1 MNTRS
6 PLHALRTG
14 ALAVVLAVVL
24 ATLALPAALAQQA
37 DAEPARGGTLVVA
50 MFDTVAHLNP
60 AITTGGSVHA
70 VADSIF
76 DGLVRLDADGTP
88 RPALAEA
95 WEVLEDGRIYRF
107 HLRDDVTW
115 HDGEPFTARD
125 VRVTFEE
132 ILLRFHTRT
141 RGGLGDLLEEIRTPD
156 AHTVEFVFDA
166 PYAALL
172 QRLDVSEAPILPAH
186 LYEGRDPLTHEANRA
201 PVGTGPFVFER
212 FRRDDRIDLVRNDAY
227 FRDGLPYLDALTF
240 RIIPDPVTRM
250 LALERG
256 EVDHVLGFPA
266 SEVARAGDDVVVRTV
281 PHSAGGSFCQF
292 KLAFNLDRAP
302 FDDARVR
309 RAFAHAVDRA
319 TLLER
324 VAFGQGRVATGP
336 ISSDL
341 DAWHADDLPTYP
353 LDPARAETLL
363 DAAGLPP
370 DADGVRLEADFLHF
384 PMFTRHAETIR
395 QDLAQVGVDLRMVAL
410 DRASYVARVYGD
422 RAFDVGFISSCNN
435 ADPSIGVAP
444 MHVSSNVAPAPFSNA
459 PGYRDAEVDRLF
471 AEAATDPDPERR
483 RALYDAVQHRLVE
496 DLPYL
501 WLIERRYHQA
511 STPAVRG
518 VETHRTSA
526 FTRTWLDR

>member
-1 MNTRS
+1 MTR
-6 PLHALRTG
+6 PTAPHRPAAAILA
-14 ALAVVLAVVL
+14 ALAVAVLAV
-24 ATLALPAALAQQA
+24 LPAHALAQGT
-37 DAEPARGGTLVVA
+37 DATPERGGTLVVA

-70 VADSIF
+70 VADSVF

-88 RPALAEA
+88 HPALAA
-95 WEVLEDGRIYRF
+95 DWEVLEDGRVYRF
-107 HLRDDVTW
+107 ALRTDVTW
-115 HDGEPFTARD
+115 HDGEPFTAHD

-141 RGGLGDLLEEIRTPD
+141 RGGLGDVLREIRTPD

-166 PYAALL
+166 PYPALL
-172 QRLDVSEAPILPAH
+172 QRLDVTEAPILPAH
-186 LYEGRDPLTHEANRA
+186 LYEGRDPLTHPANRA
-201 PVGTGPFVFER
+201 PVGTGPFAFER
-212 FRRDDRIDLVRNDAY
+212 FERDDRIDLVRNDAY
-227 FRDGLPYLDALTF
+227 FREGLPYLDGVTF

-250 LALERG
+250 LALQRG

-266 SEVARAGDDVVVRTV
+266 SEVERAGDDVVVRTV
-281 PHSAGGSFCQF
+281 PHSAGGSYCIF

-302 FDDARVR
+302 FDDVRVR

-319 TLLER
+319 TFLER
-324 VAFGQGRVATGP
+324 VLFGQGRLATGP

-341 DAWHADDLPTYP
+341 AAWHEGDLPTYP

-363 DAAGLPP
+363 DEAGLTP
-370 DADGVRLEADFLHF
+370 DDGGVRLTADFLHF

-395 QDLAQVGVDLRMVAL
+395 QDLAAVGVDLRMVAL

-422 RAFDVGFISSCNN
+422 RDFDVGFISSCNN

-444 MHVSSNVAPAPFSNA
+444 MHVSSNIAPAPFSNA
-459 PGYRDAEVDRLF
+459 PAYRDDRVDALF
-471 AEAATDPDPERR
+471 ADAATEPDPEQR
-483 RALYDAVQHRLVE
+483 RALYDEVQRRLVE

-501 WLIERRYHQA
+501 WLVERRYHQA
-511 STPAVRG
+511 SALDVRD
-518 VETHRTSA
+518 VEAHRTSA